1 MQKLFTAS
9 SSWIQRHTLI
19 HPHSDNCGTG
29 DKMEILAKMK
39 DKRTIFVA
47 AILIVLFF
55 LVLYIRALPLINLG
69 TTDVLN
75 IVGSDDPLYNL
86 RQIEQ
91 ILANFPGY
99 SWFEAMTLFPTG
111 QTVPWGP
118 LFTFICSVVCL
129 IAGATTRTEIIEAA
143 LWVPP
148 ILGALMVPVVF
159 ILVRK
164 IWDWKAGLF
173 AAALIAV
180 IGGQFFFRSLA
191 GYLDHHIAE
200 VLFSTIYAIAYLYT
214 LDFCRKSPIDFKQ
227 WHTLKYP
234 ILISC
239 ITGVAYVLGFL
250 TMPTMILFAFITA
263 LTTIVLFI
271 LEFYHGRH
279 GEYLVIINTVVFGI
293 ALFVSLFFLPSS
305 GFALYYYSL
314 GHPISYLLL
323 IIGTIILYLLSCH
336 LKGRPWYSYPGIVIA
351 LSLVGVLLM
360 ALALPALYQTFVE
373 GLQSFFGLSPYTVT
387 IQEAR
392 PWTLSEAWAVFN
404 FGLLLMIGGILVLL
418 YKTWKEYRPGHIFV
432 LVWSFF
438 IIIAAFREV
447 RYEYY
452 LAVNIAMLGGICV
465 GYVLER
471 AWPDILAMG
480 KKKAVKE
487 PEPEQQPVKGSAK
500 KKKADR
506 ISQKATRK
514 AVSKSKINYANILL
528 AGLACAFAI
537 IFAVLSLQQQ
547 YAVASSGGIRMNQDW
562 RESLEWMNGNTP
574 VTGVDYYTIYEKDN
588 FTYPATAYGVMS
600 WWDYGHLI
608 TYLANR
614 IPNANPFQAGVAGPN
629 GSATFF
635 VSGME
640 SATNEVANNQGTRY
654 VVTDIEM
661 ATGKF
666 WAMATWYNTTEM
678 QAPYQPTYYIP
689 DPANPGTYQP
699 LTGYTDQYFI
709 TTVSRLHNFDGSSTP
724 AGEVYYIE
732 YTTSIGSRSDQRV
745 ITKATVMDAEEA
757 HAAAARY
764 NQQAQPGTGAA
775 VISTN
780 FIQPTTDIP
789 AMSHYRLVHE
799 SPTNV
804 FSGTSPDVKYVKI
817 FEYVPG
823 ARIKGEGII
832 ELPLVSNTG
841 RAFVYRQQSTNGE
854 FVVPYSTEGNPYDV
868 RAAGKYKI
876 TGTGRQIS
884 VSEDAIMR
892 GLQIT

>member
-1 MQKLFTAS
+1 
-9 SSWIQRHTLI
+9 
-19 HPHSDNCGTG
+19 
-29 DKMEILAKMK
+29 MEILAKMK

-678 QAPYQPTYYIP
+678 QAPYQPTYY
-689 DPANPGTYQP
+689 
-699 LTGYTDQYFI
+699 
-709 TTVSRLHNFDGSSTP
+709 
-724 AGEVYYIE
+724 
-732 YTTSIGSRSDQRV
+732 
-745 ITKATVMDAEEA
+745 
-757 HAAAARY
+757 
-764 NQQAQPGTGAA
+764 
-775 VISTN
+775 
-780 FIQPTTDIP
+780 
-789 AMSHYRLVHE
+789 
-799 SPTNV
+799 
-804 FSGTSPDVKYVKI
+804 
-817 FEYVPG
+817 
-823 ARIKGEGII
+823 
-832 ELPLVSNTG
+832 
-841 RAFVYRQQSTNGE
+841 
-854 FVVPYSTEGNPYDV
+854 
-868 RAAGKYKI
+868 
-876 TGTGRQIS
+876 
-884 VSEDAIMR
+884 
-892 GLQIT
+892 

>member
-1 MQKLFTAS
+1 MADTGLFRYRN
-9 SSWIQRHTLI
+9 IGIIVILI
-19 HPHSDNCGTG
+19 
-29 DKMEILAKMK
+29 ILAA
-39 DKRTIFVA
+39 FS
-47 AILIVLFF
+47 LW
-55 LVLYIRALPLINLG
+55 IRVLPLFGPHAADILS
-69 TTDVLN
+69 

-118 LFTFICSVVCL
+118 LFTFICSVACL
-129 IAGATTRTEIIEAA
+129 VAGATTRTEIIQAA

-148 ILGALMVPVVF
+148 ILAALMVPVIFV
-159 ILVRK
+159 LVRK
-164 IWDWKAGLF
+164 IWDWKAGLI

-200 VLFSTIYAIAYLYT
+200 VFFSTIYCIAYLYC
-214 LDFCRKSPIDFKQ
+214 LDFCRKSPVDLKV
-227 WHTLKYP
+227 WKTLKIP
-234 ILISC
+234 VLVSC
-239 ITGVAYVLGFL
+239 IAGVAYVLGFL

-263 LTTIVLFI
+263 LTTICLFI
-271 LEFYHGRH
+271 YEYYHGRH
-279 GEYLVIINTVVFGI
+279 GEYIVVINTVVFGI
-293 ALFVSLFFLPSS
+293 ALLVSLFFLPSS

-323 IIGTIILYLLSCH
+323 IVGTIILYALSRF
-336 LKGRPWYSYPGIVIA
+336 LAGRPWYSYPGIVFA
-351 LSLVGVLLM
+351 LSLIGILIM
-360 ALALPALYQTFVE
+360 ALALPTLYQTFVE
-373 GLQSFFGLSPYTVT
+373 GLTAFFGLSPYTVT

-404 FGLLLMIGGILVLL
+404 FGLLLMIGGIFALL
-418 YKTWKEYRPGHIFV
+418 YKNWKEYRPGHIFV

-452 LAVNIAMLGGICV
+452 LAVNIALLGGICV
-465 GYVLER
+465 GFALEH

-480 KKKAVKE
+480 KKASVKE
-487 PEPEQQPVKGSAK
+487 PEPEQKEVKGSTK

-506 ISQKATRK
+506 ISQKSTRK
-514 AVSKSKINYANILL
+514 AVSKSKINYVNILL
-528 AGLACAFAI
+528 AGLACAFAL

-547 YAVASSGGIRMNQDW
+547 YAVASSEGIRMNQDW

-574 VTGVDYYTIYEKDN
+574 ETGVDYYTIYEEDN

-600 WWDYGHLI
+600 WWDYGHMI

-614 IPNANPFQAGVAGPN
+614 IPNSNPFQAGVAGPN

-640 SATNEVANNQGTRY
+640 SATNQVADNQGTRY
-654 VVTDIEM
+654 VMTDIEM

-666 WAMATWYNTTEM
+666 WAMATWYNATEK

-699 LTGYTDQYFI
+699 LTAYKDLYFL
-709 TTVSRLHNFDGSSTP
+709 TTVSRLHNFDGSYTP

-732 YTTSIGSRSDQRV
+732 YTTSIGSRPDQAV
-745 ITKATVMDAEEA
+745 ITEATVMDADEA
-757 HAAAARY
+757 NAAADRY

-775 VISTN
+775 VVSTN

-789 AMSHYRLVHE
+789 ALSHYRLVHE

-804 FSGTSPDVKYVKI
+804 FSGSSPDVKYVKI

-868 RAAGKYKI
+868 RATGKYKI

>member
-1 MQKLFTAS
+1 
-9 SSWIQRHTLI
+9 
-19 HPHSDNCGTG
+19 
-29 DKMEILAKMK
+29 MEILAKMK
-39 DKRTIFVA
+39 DKRTILVA
-47 AILIVLFF
+47 AILLVFF
-55 LVLYIRALPLINLG
+55 LLALYMRALPLINLG
-69 TTDVLN
+69 TTDILN

-91 ILANFPGY
+91 MVANFPGY

-118 LFTFICSVVCL
+118 LFTTICSCVCL
-129 IAGATTRTEIIEAA
+129 VAGASTRTEIIQVS

-148 ILGALMVPVVF
+148 LLGALMVPVIFV
-159 ILVRK
+159 LVRK
-164 IWDWKAGLF
+164 IWDWKAGLL

-200 VLFSTIYAIAYLYT
+200 VLFSTIYCIAYLYT
-214 LDFCRKSPIDFKQ
+214 LDICRKSPIDLKQ
-227 WHTLKYP
+227 WDTLKTP
-234 ILISC
+234 ILVSC
-239 ITGVAYVLGFL
+239 IAGVAYVLGFL

-271 LEFYHGRH
+271 LEFYHRRH
-279 GEYLVIINTVVFGI
+279 GEYIVVINTVVFGI
-293 ALFVSLFFLPSS
+293 ALLVSLFFLPSS

-323 IIGTIILYLLSCH
+323 IVGTIILYALSRF
-336 LKGRPWYSYPGIVIA
+336 LKGKPWYTYPGIVIA
-351 LSLVGVLLM
+351 LSLVGILVM

-392 PWTLSEAWAVFN
+392 PWTLSEAWEVFN
-404 FGLLLMIGGILVLL
+404 FGLLLMIGGIIVLL
-418 YKTWKEYRPGHIFV
+418 YKNVKEYRPGHIFV
-432 LVWSFF
+432 LVWAFF
-438 IIIAAFREV
+438 IILAAFREV

-452 LAVNIAMLGGICV
+452 LAVNIATLGGICI

-471 AWPDILAMG
+471 AWPDIMMLG
-480 KKKAVKE
+480 KKTAVKE
-487 PEPEQQPVKGSAK
+487 PEPEQKEVKGSAK
-500 KKKADR
+500 KKKADKV
-506 ISQKATRK
+506 SQKAARK
-514 AVSKSKINYANILL
+514 AVSKSKINYASILL
-528 AGLACAFAI
+528 AGLVCACALF
-537 IFAVLSLQQQ
+537 FAVTSIQQQ

-562 RESLEWMNGNTP
+562 RESLEWMNAKTP
-574 VTGVDYYTIYEKDN
+574 GTGVDYYTIYEKDN

-600 WWDYGHLI
+600 WWDYGHMI

-635 VSGME
+635 VSGTE
-640 SATNEVANNQGTRY
+640 SATNLVADNQGTRY

-666 WAMATWYNTTEM
+666 WAMATWYNATEK
-678 QAPYQPTYYIP
+678 QTPYQPTYYIP
-689 DPANPGTYQP
+689 DSTNPGTYQP
-699 LTGYTDQYFI
+699 LTAYTDQYFM
-709 TTVSRLHNFDGSSTP
+709 TTVSRLHNFDGSYTP
-724 AGEVYYIE
+724 AGEVYYVE
-732 YTTSIGSRSDQRV
+732 YTTSIGGRSDQAV

-757 HAAAARY
+757 KTAAAQY

-780 FIQPTTDIP
+780 FIQPTTDLP
-789 AMSHYRLVHE
+789 ALSHYRLVHE

-804 FSGTSPDVKYVKI
+804 FSGTSPDVKYVKT

-823 ARIKGEGII
+823 ARIKGEGVI

-841 RAFVYRQQSTNGE
+841 RSFVYRQESVNGE
-854 FVVPYSTEGNPYDV
+854 FVVPYSTDGNPYDV
-868 RAAGKYKI
+868 RATGKYKI

-892 GLQIT
+892 GLPIT

>member
-1 MQKLFTAS
+1 
-9 SSWIQRHTLI
+9 
-19 HPHSDNCGTG
+19 
-29 DKMEILAKMK
+29 MEILAKMK

-91 ILANFPGY
+91 ILANFPVY
-99 SWFEAMTLFPTG
+99 VWFEAMTLFPTG

-868 RAAGKYKI
+868 RATGKYKI
-876 TGTGRQIS
+876 TGTGRQVS
-884 VSEDAIMR
+884 VSEDAVNR
-892 GLQIT
+892 GLQIS